1 MVRREDSPD
10 RSPGIVN
17 PETST
22 VLLRITPVVN
32 AQNAL
37 FSLVLCLPYPYLSRL
52 TGCLYQIDQHDTPTS
67 KHNIEMST
75 SDHTFRRI
83 VTTHHESDTDGS
95 KVQIYDDTLP
105 MRSVLDGDAHMTPL
119 FASLGLPAK
128 SAHHIDQTGIKD
140 AMALAPSV
148 VTPNGVNGQVTDLAP
163 NAKVGMHRTNSIDYN
178 VILKGSV
185 WLITPSGDGKE
196 ERIKV
201 HAGEVVVQ
209 RGTIHAW
216 EATEE
221 GARWCTVIVSAL
233 PVEAGGKPLE
243 EVDF

>member
-1 MVRREDSPD
+1 MPD
-10 RSPGIVN
+10 N
-17 PETST
+17 TW
-22 VLLRITPVVN
+22 
-32 AQNAL
+32 
-37 FSLVLCLPYPYLSRL
+37 
-52 TGCLYQIDQHDTPTS
+52 
-67 KHNIEMST
+67 
-75 SDHTFRRI
+75 DHTFRRI
-83 VTTHHESDTDGS
+83 VTSHHESDTDGS

-119 FASLGLPAK
+119 FASLDVPTK
-128 SAHHIDQTGIKD
+128 SAHHI
-140 AMALAPSV
+140 LAPSV
-148 VTPNGVNGQVTDLAP
+148 VTPNGTNGQVTDLAP
-163 NAKVGMHRTNSIDYN
+163 GAKVGMHRTNSIDYN

-185 WLITPSGDGKE
+185 WLVTPSGDGKE
-196 ERIKV
+196 ERVKV

-233 PVEAGGKPLE
+233 PVEVGGKALE